1 MYPLPPPPPRARA
14 VNLSTRMVAHKGIK
28 PTLVSSA
35 FVAPDSTV
43 VGDVVVGEGTSVWY
57 NAVLRGDKG
66 SITIG
71 QNSNIQDRASVYAE
85 KATTIG
91 SNVTVGAGST
101 VTSCIIGDDCMVGA
115 GAMVMDGAVVE
126 VRCVIG
132 REAGEGA
139 RGGGKWG
146 L

>member
-1 MYPLPPPPPRARA
+1 
-14 VNLSTRMVAHKGIK
+14 MVAHKGIK

-139 RGGGKWG
+139 RGGKRGREVGTLSVGGGVTVLWVIE
-146 L
+146 